1 MTALLFAGC
10 LFLAY
15 GPAFIIMLSVIAP
28 RSYLFIL
35 LTLRYPRALGGIS
48 WPKILCCY

>member
-1 MTALLFAGC
+1 MSGLLFAGC

-15 GPAFIIMLSVIAP
+15 GPAFIIILSIIAP

-35 LTLRYPRALGGIS
+35 LTLRYRVHGRGVLASLQR
-48 WPKILCCY
+48 